1 MIHEMPRVNSIGPKL
16 ALARP
21 IAPSDAAAH
30 GWQLFVYT
38 NERFPVAL
46 EDHYRFL
53 QITGYGRYPSGL
65 IALWLDS
72 VWPEPLVL
80 YFATR
85 LRSCSLALVTGSLVF
100 ARFASNSNLATP
112 IPH

>member
-38 NERFPVAL
+38 NERFPV
-46 EDHYRFL
+46 
-53 QITGYGRYPSGL
+53 
-65 IALWLDS
+65 
-72 VWPEPLVL
+72 
-80 YFATR
+80 
-85 LRSCSLALVTGSLVF
+85 VTVQLVF
-100 ARFASNSNLATP
+100 
-112 IPH
+112 